1 MGLHRKSAK
10 LQKMTV
16 FDHPRKIWVVGKS
29 LNFHTLWAFH
39 KLFRPLWTI
48 PHINCGNYRIRRKNS
63 VESIF
68 LLKNSTLNWFDE
80 KKLRGNKLH
89 VFPHRIPWPRSF
101 EKLTQPH
108 IGLQI
113 LFSFA
118 SLKSHLRLQNIGISL
133 LYGDVQIS
141 NSLWFCLEHGLRGL
155 WYFFREIN
163 CIRSSF
169 GSILLPFLRSL
180 RFSVKYSL
188 KVFVLRK

>member
-1 MGLHRKSAK
+1 
-10 LQKMTV
+10 MTV

-101 EKLTQPH
+101 EKLTLPH
-108 IGLQI
+108 IAMLASKLFFLFLRWI
-113 LFSFA
+113 LTCIYKTLAVCCCTEMS
-118 SLKSHLRLQNIGISL
+118 KSPF
-133 LYGDVQIS
+133 
-141 NSLWFCLEHGLRGL
+141 LWFCLEHGLCGL
-155 WYFFREIN
+155 
-163 CIRSSF
+163 
-169 GSILLPFLRSL
+169 
-180 RFSVKYSL
+180 
-188 KVFVLRK
+188 